1 MRVALETPRIAGL
14 FAPMRAELLRVLHGL
29 SDKEWDLPTACTGWS
44 VRDVALHILGDDMG
58 LLSGLRDTDSPPG
71 RFDEFDDLVAF
82 INARN
87 AVWVEATRRL
97 SRRLLLSLLAATGQ
111 QWAEF
116 ALSADPDAPAGP
128 IGWTGNAQDSM
139 GLHLAREL
147 TEYWMHHQHIC
158 EAVGIASLK
167 KAPFLGAVLGTFI
180 RCLPRTYNTTPAP
193 LDTLVKVVITGE
205 GGGEWHLVREVERW
219 RLYADTDLIPACV
232 VTLDTDTAWRLF
244 TKGIGQEQL
253 QARIRIEGDVRL
265 GQVMWGAV
273 AILA

>member
-1 MRVALETPRIAGL
+1 MTWGCYPGCAIL
-14 FAPMRAELLRVLHGL
+14 
-29 SDKEWDLPTACTGWS
+29 TARQDG
-44 VRDVALHILGDDMG
+44 
-58 LLSGLRDTDSPPG
+58 
-71 RFDEFDDLVAF
+71 FDEFDDLVAF

-158 EAVGIASLK
+158 EAVSITSLK
-167 KAPFLGAVLGTFI
+167 NDPFLGAILSTFI
-180 RCLPRTYNTTPAP
+180 HCLPRTYTATTAP
-193 LDTLVKVVITGE
+193 VDTLVKVVITGE

-219 RLYADTDLIPACV
+219 RLYAATDLLPACV
-232 VTLDTDTAWRLF
+232 ITLDTDTAWRLF
-244 TKGIGQEQL
+244 TKGISQEQL
-253 QARIRIEGDVRL
+253 RERTVITGDVRL